1 MLAHHLLKICANL
14 IDHLKNI
21 LFSHEFLVR
30 HRKNPRDFSRT
41 RLLPFPSVILILLNM
56 LKSALQV
63 ELNYF
68 FKAIHGTDTADP
80 VVTASAFCQ
89 ARMKLKHQAFVELNQ
104 EQVSFF
110 YNHFPPRLWH
120 GLRLLAFDGSTLQ
133 LPSIDD
139 LIDHFGGCPDE
150 NHSPLARVSQLY
162 DVLNHITL
170 DAALSPF
177 SVGERELATQH
188 MNWLQT
194 GDLALLDRGYS
205 AFWLFALI
213 CSRSTHFCA
222 RMNIDQW
229 AVVRQFY
236 QSGSNEAIVTLHP
249 SSHSAQKCREKGIS
263 SEPLTVRLIRVELEN
278 GVIEILMTSLLD
290 MDQFPYE
297 FFEPL
302 YHERW
307 GIEGNFNTMKH
318 RLQMEN
324 LTGKSSESVY
334 QDFYARIFSLNFTAI
349 LIHPAQDSVTQ
360 DSSSRTYSYQV
371 NFTKALSYM
380 KDSVVL
386 LFLRSSISILL
397 DSLQILFC
405 KNTEPI
411 RPHRKYPRKRR
422 IRNRNTYSYAYK
434 QSR

>member
-1 MLAHHLLKICANL
+1 MARHLLKICANL
-14 IDHLKNI
+14 INHLKKI

-30 HRKNPRDFSRT
+30 HRKSPRDFSRT
-41 RLLPFPSVILILLNM
+41 RLLTFPSVILFLLNM

-63 ELNYF
+63 ELNYL

-80 VVTASAFCQ
+80 IVTASAFCQ

-110 YNHFPPRLWH
+110 YKHFPPRLWH
-120 GLRLLAFDGSTLQ
+120 GFRLLAFDGSTLQ

-139 LIDHFGGCPDE
+139 FINHFGGRSDK

-170 DAALSPF
+170 DAALSPH
-177 SVGERELATQH
+177 SIGERELATRH
-188 MNWLQT
+188 MDYLQT
-194 GDLALLDRGYS
+194 GDLALVDRGYA
-205 AFWLFALI
+205 AFWFFAMI
-213 CSRSTHFCA
+213 RSRSAHFCA

-236 QSGSNEAIVTLHP
+236 QSGQKETIVTLHP
-249 SSHSAQKCREKGIS
+249 SSHSVQKCREKGIS
-263 SEPLTVRLIRVELEN
+263 TDPLTVRLVRVILEN
-278 GVIEILMTSLLD
+278 GVVEILMTSLLD
-290 MDQFPYE
+290 TDQFPSE
-297 FFEPL
+297 LFGPL

-307 GIEGNFNTMKH
+307 GIELNFNTMKH

-324 LTGKSSESVY
+324 LTGKSVESVY
-334 QDFYARIFSLNFTAI
+334 QDFYARIFSLNLTAI
-349 LIHPAQDSVTQ
+349 LVHPAQDSVTQ
-360 DSSSRTYSYQV
+360 ASSSLTYSYQV
-371 NFTKALSYM
+371 NFTKAISYM

-386 LFLRSSISILL
+386 LFARSSIATIL
-397 DSLQILFC
+397 DSLLNLFR

-411 RPHRKYPRKRR
+411 RPNRMYPRKRR
-422 IRNRNTYSYAYK
+422 IRNRQTYSYNYK
-434 QSR
+434 QTR